1 MRSKVDEMT
10 WKIPVLRPCLVVL
23 ALLANAGPARA
34 DAIDG
39 HWCFADGRRLSI
51 SGPDLVTPGGKRM
64 TGDYDRHAF
73 AYVVPGGE
81 PGAGATV
88 FMVQLDEE
96 TIWVKTGARPSAAGD
111 SETWRRCS
119 ERIS

>member
-1 MRSKVDEMT
+1 MG
-10 WKIPVLRPCLVVL
+10 WKSPGLAACLVAL
-23 ALLANAGPARA
+23 ALLAPAGHAWA

-64 TGDYDRHAF
+64 TGEYDRHAF

-96 TIWVKTGARPSAAGD
+96 TIWVKIGTPPSAAGD

>member
-1 MRSKVDEMT
+1 MGLK
-10 WKIPVLRPCLVVL
+10 RPALVSGYVML
-23 ALLANAGPARA
+23 ALLALLAPAEHAWA

-73 AYVVPGGE
+73 AYEVPDGE
-81 PGAGATV
+81 LGAGSTV
-88 FMVQLDEE
+88 FMVQLNEE
-96 TIWVKTGARPSAAGD
+96 TVRVRIGTPPSAAGD

-119 ERIS
+119 ERLS

>member
-1 MRSKVDEMT
+1 MG
-10 WKIPVLRPCLVVL
+10 WKSPGLAASLVAL
-23 ALLANAGPARA
+23 ALLAPGEHAWA

-73 AYVVPGGE
+73 AYVVPDGE
-81 PGAGATV
+81 LAAGSTV
-88 FMVQLDEE
+88 FMVQLNEE
-96 TIWVKTGARPSAAGD
+96 TIWVRIGTPPAAAGD

-119 ERIS
+119 ERLS

>member
-1 MRSKVDEMT
+1 MG
-10 WKIPVLRPCLVVL
+10 WKSPGSVSGLVAL
-23 ALLANAGPARA
+23 ALLAPAGHAWA

-51 SGPDLVTPGGKRM
+51 QRPDLVTPGGKRM
-64 TGDYDRHAF
+64 TGEYDRHAF
-73 AYVVPGGE
+73 AYVVPAGAT
-81 PGAGATV
+81 GAGATV
-88 FMVQLDEE
+88 FMVQLDED
-96 TIWVKTGARPSAAGD
+96 TIWVKFGTPPSAAGD

>member
-1 MRSKVDEMT
+1 MDWRSSG
-10 WKIPVLRPCLVVL
+10 LVSRLVAL
-23 ALLANAGPARA
+23 APLAPAGSAWA

-64 TGDYDRHAF
+64 AGDYDRHAF
-73 AYVVPGGE
+73 AYVVPDGE
-81 PGAGATV
+81 LGAGSTV
-88 FMVQLDEE
+88 FMVQLNEE
-96 TIWVKTGARPSAAGD
+96 TIWVRIGTPPSAGGD

-119 ERIS
+119 ERLS

>member
-1 MRSKVDEMT
+1 MGWRYSG
-10 WKIPVLRPCLVVL
+10 LASGLVTL
-23 ALLANAGPARA
+23 ALLAPAGSAWA

-73 AYVVPGGE
+73 AYVVPDGE
-81 PGAGATV
+81 LGAGSTV
-88 FMVQLDEE
+88 FMVQLNEE
-96 TIWVKTGARPSAAGD
+96 TIWVKIGTPPSTASD

-119 ERIS
+119 ERVS

>member
-1 MRSKVDEMT
+1 MG
-10 WKIPVLRPCLVVL
+10 WKSQGLMSCLMAL
-23 ALLANAGPARA
+23 ALLAPSERAWA

-39 HWCFADGRRLSI
+39 NWCFADGRRMSI

-64 TGDYDRHAF
+64 TGKYDRHAF
-73 AYVVPGGE
+73 AYVVPAGE

-96 TIWVKTGARPSAAGD
+96 TIWVKTGTRPSEAGD

-119 ERIS
+119 ERMS

>member
-1 MRSKVDEMT
+1 MSG
-10 WKIPVLRPCLVVL
+10 LVTL
-23 ALLANAGPARA
+23 ALLAPAGQAWA

-39 HWCFADGRRLSI
+39 NWCFADGRRMSI

-64 TGDYDRHAF
+64 TGKYDRHAF
-73 AYVVPGGE
+73 AYVVPEGE
-81 PGAGATV
+81 AGAGSNV

-96 TIWVKTGARPSAAGD
+96 TIWVKTGAPPSSAGD